1 MGTFPYDANSAPR
14 SPSHVSALRAPRFSM
29 KALLIANRGEIAVR
43 VIRTAKEM
51 GLRTIAIYSELD
63 RDALHVELADEAW
76 NVGPAPAA
84 ESYLNANKILQVAKA
99 ARADAIHPGYGFL
112 AENAEF
118 ARAVMAA
125 GLTWVGPPPEAI
137 EGMGDKI
144 TSRRNASAAGVP
156 MVPGTTE
163 PLQSVDEVA
172 ALAKEYGFPI
182 AIKAAHGGGGKGLRV
197 AMGPDDVADAFEGAR
212 READA
217 YFGSSE
223 VYVEKYLAR
232 PRHIEAQVLFDSH
245 GNGVFL
251 GERDC
256 SIQRRH
262 QKLIEETPS
271 PGFPDAIRQAL
282 GEAALAAARACGY
295 VNAGTVE
302 FLFDPVDGRFY
313 FLEMNTRLQVEHTI
327 TEMVTGLDLVAWQ
340 LRIASGEELT
350 FDHVEPKG
358 HAIEFRINAEDPL
371 RGFLPSPGQVV
382 DYREPA
388 GPGIRVD
395 GWVRPA
401 TRVSQYY
408 DNLMAK
414 LVVWGADRDEALRR
428 GRRALMEYEV
438 TGVAT
443 TIPAHLAVLDHP
455 DFVAGTH
462 YTRWMEEVV
471 LLPVPLPSSEPTLPG
486 DEDLARHDM
495 TVEIGGRRFA
505 VTYWAPETGPA
516 IGSGPSRRVRPK
528 LDRPPAGG
536 ASDGVVTAP
545 MQGTIVKVHVRA
557 GDKVEANQPLCVLEA
572 MKMENEVR
580 SPTAGEVVD
589 LRVQPGDTVAS
600 GAVLAIVK

>member
-1 MGTFPYDANSAPR
+1 MNS
-14 SPSHVSALRAPRFSM
+14 
-29 KALLIANRGEIAVR
+29 LLIANRGEIAVR
-43 VIRTAKEM
+43 VIRTAREM

-84 ESYLNANKILQVAKA
+84 DSYLNSHRILQVAKA
-99 ARADAIHPGYGFL
+99 SRADAIHPGYGFL
-112 AENAEF
+112 SENAGF
-118 ARAVMAA
+118 ARAVIEA
-125 GLTWVGPPPEAI
+125 GLTWVGPTPEAI
-137 EGMGDKI
+137 EAMGDKI
-144 TSRRNASAAGVP
+144 TSRRNATAAGVA

-163 PLQSVDEVA
+163 PLQSVNEVS
-172 ALAKEYGFPI
+172 ALADEYGYPI

-197 AMGPDDVADAFEGAR
+197 VLGPDDVGEAFEGAR
-212 READA
+212 READT
-217 YFGSSE
+217 YFGSPE
-223 VYVEKYLAR
+223 VYVEKYLVR
-232 PRHIEAQVLFDSH
+232 PRHIEAQILFDSH
-245 GNGVFL
+245 GHGVFL

-256 SIQRRH
+256 SVQRRH

-271 PGFPDAIRQAL
+271 PGFSSDQRQAL
-282 GEAALAAARACGY
+282 EEAALAAARACGY

-302 FLFDPVDGRFY
+302 FLFDPDEGRLY

-327 TEMVTGLDLVAWQ
+327 TEAVTGLDLVAWQ
-340 LRIASGEELT
+340 LRIAAGEPLT
-350 FDHVEPKG
+350 FDHVDAKG

-371 RGFLPSPGQVV
+371 RGFLPSPGRVV

-401 TRVSQYY
+401 TRISQYY

-414 LVVWGADRDEALRR
+414 LVVWGADRDEAIRR
-428 GRRALMEYEV
+428 SRRALNEYQV

-443 TIPAHLAVLDHP
+443 SIPAHLAVLDHP
-455 DFVAGTH
+455 DFIAGHH

-471 LLPVPLPSSEPTLPG
+471 HLPDPQPSSGPTLPG
-486 DEDLARHDM
+486 EEDLSRHDM

-505 VTYWAPETGPA
+505 VTYWAPESGPA

-528 LDRPPAGG
+528 LDRPSAGG

-589 LRVQPGDTVAS
+589 LRVQAGDTVAS
-600 GAVLAIVK
+600 GSVLAIIK